1 MFCRSLVLCVMFCRS
16 LVLCVMFCRSLVL
29 CVMFCSSLFVLL
41 SFFSYPLC
49 CLSFFDLRIL
59 ITPLVSSNSSSNNR
73 LELAST
79 VVNIVDGDDSRNS
92 TKCAEHTYPTR
103 EYRYENNKRNDV
115 IE

>member
-1 MFCRSLVLCVMFCRS
+1 
-16 LVLCVMFCRSLVL
+16 
-29 CVMFCSSLFVLL
+29 
-41 SFFSYPLC
+41 
-49 CLSFFDLRIL
+49 
-59 ITPLVSSNSSSNNR
+59 LVSSNSSSNNR